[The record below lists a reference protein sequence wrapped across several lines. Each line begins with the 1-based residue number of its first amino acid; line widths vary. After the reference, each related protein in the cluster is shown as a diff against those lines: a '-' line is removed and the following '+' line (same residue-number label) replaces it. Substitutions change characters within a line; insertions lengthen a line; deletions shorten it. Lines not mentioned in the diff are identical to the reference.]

1 MNIQQFNEKVDLV
14 RTKKPILF
22 ELEADNIPS
31 SDVIDSFE
39 KEYGLVLPT
48 SYKEFLYV
56 YGGGYFAYVIV
67 FSLDAGS
74 EFSLKKNVAIEE
86 VNRSSYLPMVDLETG
101 DTLGFQLVDG
111 ECSETVMLYNHEDN
125 TLVNTGLDFF
135 ETLCKYGL
143 KL

>member
-1 MNIQQFNEKVDLV
+1 MNMQQFNEKVDLV

-22 ELEADNIPS
+22 GLEADNIPS

-48 SYKEFLYV
+48 SYKEFLNV
-56 YGGGYFAYVIV
+56 YGGGYFAYVSV
-67 FSLDAGS
+67 FSLDANS
-74 EFSLKKNVAIEE
+74 EFFLKKNVTIEE
-86 VNRSSYLPMVDLETG
+86 IKRSSYIPILDLETG
-101 DTLGFQLVDG
+101 DTLGFLFDDG
-111 ECSETVMLYNHEDN
+111 ECSETVMLFNHEDN
-125 TLVNTGLDFF
+125 SLVNTGLDFF